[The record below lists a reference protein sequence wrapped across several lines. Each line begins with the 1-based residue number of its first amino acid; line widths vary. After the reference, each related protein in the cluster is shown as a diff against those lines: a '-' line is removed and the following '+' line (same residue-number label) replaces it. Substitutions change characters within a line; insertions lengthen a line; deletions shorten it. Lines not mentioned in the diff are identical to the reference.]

1 MLCLEGALR
10 SPMHTEVCIGLDI
23 AHFLSFV
30 YGFICNKDTYFTIS
44 SLFLI
49 TILIHVSLLGR
60 HNLLICKIY
69 LYIGQSCLYS
79 CQHMAYKIVQYQLG
93 LQHFVQLQNC
103 CNWLWKILRSIIIL
117 LIAIIHNDM
126 YDFNLSRFSKPAISD

>member
-49 TILIHVSLLGR
+49 TILIHVSLLRR

-69 LYIGQSCLYS
+69 LYTGQCRLLFGFLPLLMSA
-79 CQHMAYKIVQYQLG
+79 HG
-93 LQHFVQLQNC
+93 LQNC
-103 CNWLWKILRSIIIL
+103 AIPPKHPAFHSIAQL
-117 LIAIIHNDM
+117 LQLVMENIKKYGRIRWRMADGGW
-126 YDFNLSRFSKPAISD
+126 R